1 MDPNILSGQ
10 TLGMMAMDFVIV
22 FAILLLVRFIYGVAS
37 GVDTMHE
44 LAVKDNFAVG
54 ISLAGATAGI
64 AIMLT
69 GVVSGGF
76 AGNFGSEATEMV
88 AYGALGLVLM
98 WLTRLIFDRV
108 ALPALSVKQEIS
120 NGNTAVAVVDAGNV
134 LATAIMVRAVLV
146 WSDDALAPGLIAVIV
161 GYVVSQIILTLSAY
175 YRIWV
180 FGKRNKDT
188 RLHEAVG
195 SGNLALALRFVGFQ
209 VGVALAVSAA
219 SDLAPYVTGGDP
231 ISQAL
236 VWGVFSIGATVA
248 LVLLSLLAERCVLT
262 GIDLAEEV
270 DRQGNIGVALTEVS
284 VYLAIGL
291 LLMSQVG

>member
-1 MDPNILSGQ
+1 
-10 TLGMMAMDFVIV
+10 
-22 FAILLLVRFIYGVAS
+22 
-37 GVDTMHE
+37 
-44 LAVKDNFAVG
+44 
-54 ISLAGATAGI
+54 
-64 AIMLT
+64 
-69 GVVSGGF
+69 
-76 AGNFGSEATEMV
+76 
-88 AYGALGLVLM
+88 
-98 WLTRLIFDRV
+98 
-108 ALPALSVKQEIS
+108 
-120 NGNTAVAVVDAGNV
+120 VVDAGNV